1 MFQGQESVPLEVFLG
16 LTTWEK
22 LGETILG
29 DAEAEG
35 PPGHTHAHMQRV
47 REVFVV
53 VILPLIQLSQSS
65 GNYPQV
71 SLSGSALAASHT
83 NAEAEIKKKNLKNVW
98 QTTKFC
104 FPFACASKAIVLACS
119 WS

>member
-29 DAEAEG
+29 GAEAEG
-35 PPGHTHAHMQRV
+35 PPGHTDVHMPRV
-47 REVFVV
+47 PEMFVV
-53 VILPLIQLSQSS
+53 MILPLIQLSQIS

-71 SLSGSALAASHT
+71 SLSGSALAASNT
-83 NAEAEIKKKNLKNVW
+83 NAKAVIKKKICGR
-98 QTTKFC
+98 QQS
-104 FPFACASKAIVLACS
+104 FAILLPVLQRL
-119 WS
+119 